1 MSYVLARRP
10 MWATLVLALLVGLV
24 TGTARSEPALPSL
37 GAPKLPAENLEA
49 SLAFYRDVLGMQ
61 EVARYDS
68 PWPSSRFLQKDLK
81 GGERTIAVAL
91 KFGPSV
97 EAAKTS
103 AGGTLEIVHH
113 TKDGIDRRPAHEEP
127 DLIINVPSMTDALAR
142 ARAHKARI
150 VLEPFE
156 VVDKLQLSLVA
167 DPSGNVLEL
176 LGPK

>member
-1 MSYVLARRP
+1 MPTLLRSWHTPHSPCALRP
-10 MWATLVLALLVGLV
+10 TL
-24 TGTARSEPALPSL
+24 TGSASAADAPAGPSL
-37 GAPKLPAENLEA
+37 GAPKLPAVNLES
-49 SLAFYRDVLGMQ
+49 SLAFYREVLGMQ

-91 KFGPSV
+91 KFGATP
-97 EAAKTS
+97 EAAKGS

-113 TKDGIDRRPAHEEP
+113 TKDGIDRRPAHEDP

-167 DPSGNVLEL
+167 DPSGNILEL